1 MSLAKLAKR
10 TAQVAQSVSDGIR
23 QAFRGKLTLT
33 QAGEPIQRVQV
44 SGLADE
50 TLQEI
55 EQLQQFGF
63 TSHAPADTDVIVIP
77 LGGDTS
83 HGIVIASEHG
93 SFRVKNLQ
101 SGEVAVYDQSGSS
114 IILKQGRLIEMDC
127 DTLHIKAKTKIHM
140 ESPLVEASQVLTA
153 QGQING
159 NGGMAVQGGSGTK
172 FTGNIEHTG
181 DFANTGSISNNG
193 KNIGA
198 THTHGETNG
207 ATTLGVS

>member
-1 MSLAKLAKR
+1 MSLVKLAQK
-10 TAQVAQSVSDGIR
+10 TKQAAQSISDSIR

-33 QAGEPIQRVQV
+33 QSSEPIQRVQV
-44 SGLADE
+44 QGLADE

-63 TSHAPADTDVIVIP
+63 TSHAPNGTDVIVIP

-93 SFRVKNLQ
+93 SFRLKSLQ

-114 IILKQGRLIEMDC
+114 IVLKQGKLIEIDC
-127 DTLHIKAKTKIHM
+127 DTLHIKAQSQVKID
-140 ESPLVEASQVLTA
+140 SPLVETSQVLTA

-159 NGGMAVQGGSGTK
+159 NGGLAIAGGSGAMVSGSLKT
-172 FTGNIEHTG
+172 TG
-181 DFANTGSISNNG
+181 DVVAGGISLQG
-193 KNIGA
+193 H
-198 THTHGETNG
+198 THTEQGDG
-207 ATTLGVS
+207 APTSVAQ

>member
-1 MSLAKLAKR
+1 MSLAKLAK
-10 TAQVAQSVSDGIR
+10 TSFQAAKTVSDGIR
-23 QAFRGKLTLT
+23 QAFRGKITLT
-33 QAGEPIQRVQV
+33 QSGEPIQRVQV
-44 SGLADE
+44 HGLADE
-50 TLQEI
+50 VLQDI

-63 TSHAPADTDVIVIP
+63 TSHAPANTDVIVIP

-93 SFRVKNLQ
+93 SFRLKNLQ

-114 IILKQGRLIEMDC
+114 IVLKQGKLIEIDC
-127 DTLHIKAKTKIHM
+127 DTLHIKASTQVQID
-140 ESPLVEASQVLTA
+140 SPLVETSQVLTA

-159 NGGMAVQGGSGTK
+159 NGGMAIQGGNGTK
-172 FTGNIEHTG
+172 FTGDIEHRG

-198 THTHGETNG
+198 DHTHGETNG

>member
-1 MSLAKLAKR
+1 MSLSKLAKR

-63 TSHAPADTDVIVIP
+63 TSHAPANTDVIVIP

-101 SGEVAVYDQSGSS
+101 SGEVAVYDESGSS
-114 IILKQGRLIEMDC
+114 IVLKKGKLIEMDC

-159 NGGMAVQGGSGTK
+159 NGGLAISGGSGATVSGSLK
-172 FTGNIEHTG
+172 ATG
-181 DFANTGSISNNG
+181 DVVAGNVSVQKHVHTEQGD
-193 KNIGA
+193 GA
-198 THTHGETNG
+198 LTS
-207 ATTLGVS
+207 AAQ

>member
-1 MSLAKLAKR
+1 MSLRKLAKQ
-10 TAQVAQSVSDGIR
+10 TVQAAQNVSDGIR

-50 TLQEI
+50 TLQDI

-101 SGEVAVYDQSGSS
+101 SGEVAVYDESGSS
-114 IILKQGRLIEMDC
+114 IVLKRGKLIEIDC
-127 DTLHIKAKTKIHM
+127 DTLHIKAKTKIKM
-140 ESPLVEASQVLTA
+140 DSPLVEASEVLTA

-159 NGGMAVQGGSGTK
+159 NGGMAIQGGSGAK
-172 FTGNIEHTG
+172 FTGDIEHTG
-181 DFANTGSISNNG
+181 DFANTGNISNNG

-198 THTHGETNG
+198 DHTHGETNG
-207 ATTLGVS
+207 SKTLGVS

>member
-1 MSLAKLAKR
+1 MSLAKLARK
-10 TAQVAQSVSDGIR
+10 TAQTAQAVSDSIR

-33 QAGEPIQRVQV
+33 QSGESIQRVQV
-44 SGLADE
+44 QGLADE
-50 TLQEI
+50 TLQDI

-63 TSHAPADTDVIVIP
+63 TSHAPAHTDVIVIP

-114 IILKQGRLIEMDC
+114 IVLKQGKLIEIDC
-127 DTLHIKAKTKIHM
+127 DTLYIKAQTKIRM
-140 ESPLVEASQVLTA
+140 ESPLVEASEVLTA

-159 NGGMAVQGGSGTK
+159 NGGLVVSGGSGATVSGSLK
-172 FTGNIEHTG
+172 TTG
-181 DFANTGSISNNG
+181 DVVAGDISLQNH
-193 KNIGA
+193 
-198 THTHGETNG
+198 THTEQGDG
-207 ATTLGVS
+207 ALTSAAQ

>member
-10 TAQVAQSVSDGIR
+10 TVAAAQSVSDGIR

-33 QAGEPIQRVQV
+33 QSGEPIQRVQV

-50 TLQEI
+50 TLQDI

-63 TSHAPADTDVIVIP
+63 TSHAPAHTEVIVIP

-83 HGIVIASEHG
+83 HGIVIAGEHG

-101 SGEVAVYDQSGSS
+101 SGEVAVYDESGSS
-114 IILKQGRLIEMDC
+114 IVLKQGRLIEIDC
-127 DTLHIKAKTKIHM
+127 NNLVINASQKVQIN
-140 ESPLVEASQVLTA
+140 SPLTETSAVLTA

-159 NGGMAVQGGSGTK
+159 NGGMAIQGGSGAK
-172 FTGNIEHTG
+172 FTGDIEHTG
-181 DFANTGSISNNG
+181 DFANTGNISNNG

-198 THTHGETNG
+198 DHTHGETNG
-207 ATTLGVS
+207 AKTLGVS

>member
-1 MSLAKLAKR
+1 MSLSKLAKR

-33 QAGEPIQRVQV
+33 QSGEPIQRVQV
-44 SGLADE
+44 QGLADE

-63 TSHAPADTDVIVIP
+63 TSHAPANTDVIVIP

-101 SGEVAVYDQSGSS
+101 SGEVAVYDESGSS
-114 IILKQGRLIEMDC
+114 IVLKKGKLIEMDC

-159 NGGMAVQGGSGTK
+159 NGGLAISGGSGATVSGSLK
-172 FTGNIEHTG
+172 ATG
-181 DFANTGSISNNG
+181 DVVAGNVSVQKHVHTEQGD
-193 KNIGA
+193 GA
-198 THTHGETNG
+198 PTS
-207 ATTLGVS
+207 AAQ

>member
-44 SGLADE
+44 QGLADE

-63 TSHAPADTDVIVIP
+63 TSHAPADSDVIVIP

-114 IILKQGRLIEMDC
+114 IVLKQGRLIEMDC
-127 DTLHIKAKTKIHM
+127 NTLHIKAKTKIHM
-140 ESPLVEASQVLTA
+140 ESPLVEASQVFTA

-159 NGGMAVQGGSGTK
+159 NGGMAIAGGSGATVSGSLK
-172 FTGNIEHTG
+172 TTG
-181 DFANTGSISNNG
+181 DVVAGGISLQG
-193 KNIGA
+193 H
-198 THTHGETNG
+198 THTEQGDG
-207 ATTLGVS
+207 APTSAAQ

>member
-1 MSLAKLAKR
+1 MSLAKLARK
-10 TAQVAQSVSDGIR
+10 TAQTAQAVSDSIR

-33 QAGEPIQRVQV
+33 QSGKPIQRVQV
-44 SGLADE
+44 QGLADE
-50 TLQEI
+50 TLQDI

-63 TSHAPADTDVIVIP
+63 TSHAPAHTDVIVIP

-114 IILKQGRLIEMDC
+114 IVLKQGKLIEIDC
-127 DTLHIKAKTKIHM
+127 DTLHIKAQTKIRM
-140 ESPLVEASQVLTA
+140 ESPLVEASEVLTA

-159 NGGMAVQGGSGTK
+159 NGGMAIQGGSGATVSGSLK
-172 FTGNIEHTG
+172 TTG
-181 DFANTGSISNNG
+181 DMVAGDISLQN
-193 KNIGA
+193 
-198 THTHGETNG
+198 HTHNEQGD
-207 ATTLGVS
+207 GVPTSAAQ

>member
-1 MSLAKLAKR
+1 MSLAKLARK
-10 TAQVAQSVSDGIR
+10 TAQTAQAVSDSIR

-33 QAGEPIQRVQV
+33 QSGEPIQRVQV
-44 SGLADE
+44 QGLADE
-50 TLQEI
+50 TLQDI

-63 TSHAPADTDVIVIP
+63 TSHAPAHTDVIVIP

-114 IILKQGRLIEMDC
+114 IVLKRGKLIEINC
-127 DTLHIKAKTKIHM
+127 DNLVINASQKVQIN
-140 ESPLVEASQVLTA
+140 SPLTETSTVFTA

-159 NGGMAVQGGSGTK
+159 NGGLAISGGSGAVIS
-172 FTGNIEHTG
+172 GSLNATG
-181 DFANTGSISNNG
+181 DISA
-193 KNIGA
+193 GA
-198 THTHGETNG
+198 ISLQNHTHTEQGDG
-207 ATTLGVS
+207 APTSTAQ